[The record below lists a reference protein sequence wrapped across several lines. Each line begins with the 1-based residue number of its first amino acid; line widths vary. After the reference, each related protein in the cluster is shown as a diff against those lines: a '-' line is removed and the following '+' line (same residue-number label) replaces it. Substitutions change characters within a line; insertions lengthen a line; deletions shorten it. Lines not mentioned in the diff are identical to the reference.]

1 MSPSPQESTVPES
14 SNPDLNPTIKLL
26 EPVPEKLLF
35 NWLNEFYGKDVTV
48 EERTVLR
55 HRDFSYVERI
65 RLSEALPDSLIYKLV
80 IPPWDIEQD
89 LHERVLVPSLTN
101 SAQLYM
107 SAHHGSTTA
116 MFMEDLGTVYM
127 NESADK
133 DSCLKF
139 AKHLARMH
147 RAYSYRLEEV
157 IDAGILRHLSSDNL
171 PGFGKELI
179 TSLVQMESISNTRAK
194 QLQVFFDSA
203 CDQLKEEPLSL
214 VHGDLYAENI
224 VIRPQRQHLIDWSWF
239 TSIATPLIDLATIT
253 SDHPKNGK
261 LSRFKDEFL
270 EAYCFE
276 SGRSPKDL
284 SELKQ
289 YAHALER
296 FLFLSWLAERK
307 SRGILGTTV
316 GHVDDLVTTVAD
328 QIESLLAA

>member
-1 MSPSPQESTVPES
+1 MTPLLQESIVPES
-14 SNPDLNPTIKLL
+14 SNPDKNPAIKLL

-35 NWLNEFYGKDVTV
+35 SWLNEFYGKEVSV
-48 EERTVLR
+48 ANRTVLR

-65 RLSEALPDSLIYKLV
+65 QLSEALPDSLIYKLV

-89 LHERVLVPSLTN
+89 LHERVLVPSISN

-107 SAHHGSTTA
+107 TAHYGNITA

-133 DSCLKF
+133 ESCLKF

-147 RAYSYRLEEV
+147 RAYSYRLEEL

-171 PGFGKELI
+171 PEFGSNLFLRLSKL
-179 TSLVQMESISNTRAK
+179 ESISDEQSKELHNLFEIVR
-194 QLQVFFDSA
+194 DN
-203 CDQLKEEPLSL
+203 LKAETLSL
-214 VHGDLYAENI
+214 VHGDLYAEN
-224 VIRPQRQHLIDWSWF
+224 VVLRGSRQHLIDWSWF

-253 SDHPKNGK
+253 SDHPKNGVI
-261 LSRFKDEFL
+261 LQFKEEFL

-276 SGRSPKDL
+276 SGRSLEEL
-284 SELKQ
+284 SGLKPS
-289 YAHALER
+289 AHALER

-307 SRGILGTTV
+307 DRGIVGTTV
-316 GHVDDLVTTVAD
+316 GHVDELVSAVIG
-328 QIESLLAA
+328 QIQELIKV